1 MALGILGKKLGMMT
15 WFDAQGRALAATVVH
30 AAPSVITQ
38 VKTPETDGY
47 SAIQIGYDTIKEKNI
62 TKPLK
67 GHFNKAGVPPKRILR
82 EFRLTEQDVQAFKV
96 GQELNLTIFQEG
108 EQVDVSGIS
117 KGKGFAGVMKRHDF
131 KGGPD
136 SHGMSGWHRRP
147 GTIGSIRATGRTFKG
162 WRMAGHMGHERVTV
176 KNLVILKI
184 DPEKNL
190 LVLRGAIPGPRK
202 GVVEIRKRP
211 ATKNG

>member
-1 MALGILGKKLGMMT
+1 MALGILGRKLGMMT

-30 AAPSVITQ
+30 AAPSVVTQ
-38 VKTPETDGY
+38 VRIPETDGY
-47 SAIQIGYDTIKEKNI
+47 SAIQLGYEAIKEKSV

-67 GHFNKAGVPPKRILR
+67 GHFNRAGVPPKRILC
-82 EFRLTEQDVQAFKV
+82 EFRLTDKDAQEFKV
-96 GQELNLTIFQEG
+96 GQELHLTIFQEG
-108 EQVDVSGIS
+108 EQVDVSGTS

-162 WRMAGHMGHERVTV
+162 RRMAGHMGHERVTV

-184 DPEKNL
+184 DAEKNL

-202 GVVEIRKRP
+202 SVVEIRKSQ
-211 ATKNG
+211 ANKNG